1 MTIVESKEYWTS
13 VRDVLN
19 YSGLSIDPI
28 GRLEDE
34 NIRMAKALNR
44 IVRLDGHHGLMGQ
57 IADKVL
63 KETENEM
70 P

>member
-44 IVRLDGHHGLMGQ
+44 IVRLDGVYGLFGQ

-70 P
+70 S